1 MGNAY
6 PEEHRRD
13 LEQCKLSEEMGEVSL
28 TISED
33 LPSITQIKS
42 YQNMLFVVI
51 ISEKTKCYRKELIN
65 MNIFWS

>member
-1 MGNAY
+1 
-6 PEEHRRD
+6 
-13 LEQCKLSEEMGEVSL
+13 MGEVSL

-42 YQNMLFVVI
+42 YQNMMFVVI